1 MGVMMTR
8 LQRVHVVG
16 AGLAGLAA
24 SLRLAKAG
32 IRVILHEAAP
42 QAGGRC
48 RSYFDEALGCRIDNG
63 NHLMMAGNTA
73 VLSYLR
79 EIGAAATVSG
89 PAEAEFHFF
98 DLATDERWVMR
109 PNGGKFP
116 WWIFS
121 AKRRIP
127 GTRSWD
133 YLRAL
138 RLVLARPQEN
148 LTSVF
153 NRDSLIFQRLWL
165 PLTVSALN
173 TEVDEAAAAA
183 LLSVLRETFG
193 RGGAACR
200 PLTPTHGLSE
210 SLIDPALGRISAMS
224 GELRF
229 GSRLRAIKV
238 RGDHVSTLSFDE
250 GDEALE
256 RDTAILLA
264 VPPSTAARIVPD
276 LIAPNEF
283 RPVVNAHF
291 RAFAPQHTPPFI
303 ALLGGAAQWV
313 FRKREVLSVTIS
325 AGSQFVDMP
334 ASQLAELLWPEVQR
348 AYDLASG
355 PPPAWQIVKEK
366 RATFA
371 TTPTQLA
378 RRPKTVTRWSNLVLA
393 GDWTDTGLPASIE
406 GAVRSGFAAAD
417 VLLRTSTKYSK
428 NGKRPITKS
437 LGGEMVRAR

>member
-193 RGGAACR
+193 RGEQ
-200 PLTPTHGLSE
+200 PV
-210 SLIDPALGRISAMS
+210 AL
-224 GELRF
+224 
-229 GSRLRAIKV
+229 
-238 RGDHVSTLSFDE
+238 
-250 GDEALE
+250 
-256 RDTAILLA
+256 
-264 VPPSTAARIVPD
+264 
-276 LIAPNEF
+276 
-283 RPVVNAHF
+283 
-291 RAFAPQHTPPFI
+291 
-303 ALLGGAAQWV
+303 
-313 FRKREVLSVTIS
+313 
-325 AGSQFVDMP
+325 
-334 ASQLAELLWPEVQR
+334 
-348 AYDLASG
+348 
-355 PPPAWQIVKEK
+355 
-366 RATFA
+366 
-371 TTPTQLA
+371 
-378 RRPKTVTRWSNLVLA
+378 
-393 GDWTDTGLPASIE
+393 
-406 GAVRSGFAAAD
+406 
-417 VLLRTSTKYSK
+417 
-428 NGKRPITKS
+428 
-437 LGGEMVRAR
+437 